1 MAGVS
6 ELEEMVARLS
16 QDTRLDSAGK
26 FTVDLARGLDKLAQ
40 LARTYHTRWALFAVQ
55 AGVAGQASQ
64 MHLSSGLRSES
75 VTLHFPDQLPAQ
87 LREPGRFTRFDSQA
101 SEDLDATTLLRQAVQ
116 WALAPGSAV
125 NLVVED
131 ASGGFCLSGK
141 NQNYTLHELPPP
153 AQPKVQGGTAPAA
166 RVALVRERPHEPWW
180 KNPFGRA
187 RNSLA
192 LLLECRW
199 RLSFCPV
206 PVKFDGLSLCSGMP
220 YDLPG
225 FPAPL
230 MLEQLHL
237 DARSDTNCLAAAHPR
252 DIPANYYVLGDCLER
267 RPEWASPAAQV
278 GWLELIYP
286 GRLVLGPGVPLGERF
301 TVGSW
306 WRHDGKPEHLWADV
320 QDNCLLSAFQKNRC
334 RCQMALYYHGRSR
347 DLLYCQRFGILLNP
361 IELPDLQ
368 TDSWSVILADDEVQT
383 DPTGL
388 NPVRN
393 EALLKR
399 AAHIEEGVRRTQ
411 IRLAARMER

>member
-16 QDTRLDSAGK
+16 QDARLDSAGR
-26 FTVDLARGLDKLAQ
+26 FTVDLARGLEKLAQ

-75 VTLHFPDQLPAQ
+75 VTLHFPGQLPAQ

-131 ASGGFCLSGK
+131 SSGGFCLSGK

-153 AQPKVQGGTAPAA
+153 AISPASA

-225 FPAPL
+225 FPHPL
-230 MLEQLHL
+230 MLEQLHM
-237 DARSDTNCLAAAHPR
+237 DGKSDTSCLAAAHPR
-252 DIPANYYVLGDCLER
+252 DIPANYYVLGDCLEK
-267 RPEWASPAAQV
+267 RPEQASPGAKV
-278 GWLELIYP
+278 GWLELVYP
-286 GRLVLGPGVPLGERF
+286 GTLVLGQGVPKGERF

-306 WRHDGKPEHLWADV
+306 WRQDGQPEYLWADV
-320 QDNCLLSAFQKNRC
+320 QDNCLLTAFQRNRC

-347 DLLYCQRFGILLNP
+347 DLLYYQRFGILLNP
-361 IELPDLQ
+361 LELAGLQ
-368 TDSWSVILADDEVQT
+368 TDAWSIILADDQVQT

-388 NPVRN
+388 SPIRN
-393 EALLKR
+393 EGVLQR
-399 AAHIEEGVRRTQ
+399 AAQIEEGVRRTQ

>member
-16 QDTRLDSAGK
+16 QDARLDSAGK
-26 FTVDLARGLDKLAQ
+26 FTVDLARGLEKLAQ
-40 LARTYHTRWALFAVQ
+40 LARTYHTRWALFGVQ
-55 AGVAGQASQ
+55 AGVAGKATQ

-75 VTLHFPDQLPAQ
+75 VTLLFPEQLPAQ
-87 LREPGRFTRFDSQA
+87 LREPGRFTRFDGQA
-101 SEDLDATTLLRQAVQ
+101 AEDQDATTLLRQAVQ
-116 WALAPGSAV
+116 WALAQGSSV

-131 ASGGFCLSGK
+131 TSGGFCLSGK
-141 NQNYTLHELPPP
+141 NQHYQIRELPP
-153 AQPKVQGGTAPAA
+153 APAA

-225 FPAPL
+225 FPQPL
-230 MLEQLHL
+230 MMEQLHL
-237 DARSDTNCLAAAHPR
+237 DARGDIPCLAVAHPR
-252 DIPANYYVLGDCLER
+252 DIPANYYVLGEQQQR
-267 RPEWASPAAQV
+267 RPEWASPAAAV
-278 GWLELIYP
+278 GWLELVYP
-286 GRLVLGPGVPLGERF
+286 GRLAVAAGVPQGERF
-301 TVGSW
+301 TLGSW
-306 WRHDGKPEHLWADV
+306 WTHDGRPEHVWSDI
-320 QDNCLLSAFQKNRC
+320 QDDTLLPAFQGNRC
-334 RCQMALYYHGRSR
+334 RCRLALYYHARSR

-361 IELPDLQ
+361 LELTGLQ
-368 TDSWSVILADDEVQT
+368 TDAWTVVLADDLLQT

-388 NPVRN
+388 NPVLN
-393 EALLKR
+393 EQLRLR
-399 AAHIEEGVRRTQ
+399 AEAIEEGIRRTQ
-411 IRLAARMER
+411 IRLAPRMER

>member
-1 MAGVS
+1 
-6 ELEEMVARLS
+6 MVARLS
-16 QDTRLDSAGK
+16 RDAHLDSAGK
-26 FTVDLARGLDKLAQ
+26 FTVDLARGLEKLAQ

-55 AGVAGQASQ
+55 AGVAGDVSQ

-75 VTLHFPDQLPAQ
+75 VTLLFPDQLPAQ

-101 SEDLDATTLLRQAVQ
+101 NEDLDTTTLLRQAVA
-116 WALAPGSAV
+116 WALAPGSSV

-131 ASGGFCLSGK
+131 TSGGFCLTGK
-141 NQNYTLHELPPP
+141 NQNYTIHEIPP
-153 AQPKVQGGTAPAA
+153 ATAA
-166 RVALVRERPHEPWW
+166 RIALVRERPHEPWW

-225 FPAPL
+225 FPQPL

-237 DARSDTNCLAAAHPR
+237 DAPSHCACLAVAHPR
-252 DIPANYYVLGDCLER
+252 DIPANYYVLGDQIER
-267 RPEWASPAAQV
+267 RPEWSSPAAQV

-286 GRLVLGPGVPLGERF
+286 GRLVLGKGVPLGERF

-306 WRHDGKPEHLWADV
+306 WRQDGQPEYLWADV
-320 QDNCLLSAFQKNRC
+320 QDNCLLPAFQNNRC

-361 IELPDLQ
+361 LELPELQ
-368 TDSWSVILADDEVQT
+368 TDAWSLILADDTVQT

-393 EALLKR
+393 EELLQR
-399 AAHIEEGVRRTQ
+399 VRQLEEKVRRTQ